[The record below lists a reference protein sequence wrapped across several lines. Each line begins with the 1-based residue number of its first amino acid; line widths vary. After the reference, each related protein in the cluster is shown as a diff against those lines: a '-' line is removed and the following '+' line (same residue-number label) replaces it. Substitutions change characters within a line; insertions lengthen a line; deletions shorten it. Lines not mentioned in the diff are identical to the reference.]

1 MAENAR
7 NKEVHLVDVVAFLKR
22 SFDLGVVER
31 TALTYLNACGFAC
44 HVTQNKSS
52 GYKLSDSTLANIAC
66 SWLSS
71 MRKSGFFGKAGEE
84 LCSVDFTFTGHR
96 SDRRTTFSPVGAP
109 QPKNSMQISKYTNC
123 ILTCVWRDGKFW
135 TPCMLFTKNPKF
147 RLDRNSTKK
156 RDADEAHLR
165 LKMKQYKI
173 DFDRIKYV
181 GGKNDKGVYVSES
194 SDLVRMFF
202 EHYDFVEN
210 CHILS
215 DNGSAFSGDLT
226 ELGFAR
232 HERFPAPVH
241 QWLSPND
248 NRLHGEAK
256 AQWRAEM
263 RDFSDDVEATLSLM
277 HKLDWVASSHIRNWF
292 DRNLM
297 LGEQSI
303 TPEAMRKV
311 FGKDAGKNSDWHNEC
326 LYEYRVWNGEDARGG
341 IPDAPRGLDSGLDG
355 RSWQD

>member
-1 MAENAR
+1 
-7 NKEVHLVDVVAFLKR
+7 
-22 SFDLGVVER
+22 
-31 TALTYLNACGFAC
+31 
-44 HVTQNKSS
+44 
-52 GYKLSDSTLANIAC
+52 
-66 SWLSS
+66 
-71 MRKSGFFGKAGEE
+71 
-84 LCSVDFTFTGHR
+84 
-96 SDRRTTFSPVGAP
+96 
-109 QPKNSMQISKYTNC
+109 
-123 ILTCVWRDGKFW
+123 
-135 TPCMLFTKNPKF
+135 
-147 RLDRNSTKK
+147 
-156 RDADEAHLR
+156 
-165 LKMKQYKI
+165 
-173 DFDRIKYV
+173 
-181 GGKNDKGVYVSES
+181 
-194 SDLVRMFF
+194 
-202 EHYDFVEN
+202 
-210 CHILS
+210 LS

-311 FGKDAGKNSDWHNEC
+311 FGKDAGKNSEWHSEC

-341 IPDAPRGLDSGLDG
+341 IPDAPRGPESHLDG
-355 RSWQD
+355 RRWQQ